1 MGGYWRPLAVGLV
14 SASTVAYE
22 ILLVR
27 IFGIEHFH
35 HFAYMAI
42 GVAML
47 GFGASGTFLALA
59 RPGFERAEQW
69 FAWAAVLTPVA
80 LLASATLVHRVP
92 LDATQLAWDP
102 RSWMRLAVIYL
113 LLAVPFATG
122 ALAILLSLVLEP
134 RRVGRLYGA
143 SFVGAG
149 VGAAL
154 AIAILWV
161 FFPARALAAP
171 VAVASLA
178 AMAAVRVGRGRAASL
193 VAVLTVVLAV
203 AAVAR
208 PPWRIT
214 VTPYKGLPQVE
225 AFPDAR
231 RVAERTSPVGW
242 VVAVEA
248 PAFRHA
254 PGLSLSYRGEFPRQT
269 AVFVDGE
276 TAGAVSA
283 RTAATEPEILDWLPS
298 AAPFALGGRRD
309 VLVLGSGG
317 GTDVRHAVSQGARR
331 VQAVEL
337 HPELVRLARTGV
349 DAAADVRWTVGDARR
364 FVAATRERFDL
375 ITLGPGRG
383 FGASAGGVH
392 ALNEDFMHTVEAYV
406 GYLETL
412 SDEGVLSVTRW
423 LTLPPRESLRVI
435 LTAYEALRQIAPANP
450 IDQLIIVRSWATVT
464 VLVKPSGFRATEV
477 HALMDWARQRR
488 FDLDWYPGIEAP
500 GQGFNILDDPV
511 LYRAAAAAVGGG
523 EAARRFVDGYPF
535 DVGPVTDARPYP
547 HHFLRAGSLGLFL
560 SSDRGSALPF
570 AEWGLVALLATFA
583 QSCVLALLLLI
594 VPVALRSSAA
604 SAPGLG
610 RIVLYFSAIGLA
622 FMTAEIAAIQQLT
635 LLLGHPV
642 YAVAAVLVALLV
654 FSGIGSAWSDS
665 RPPRSAWRIAL
676 ALAGALTLYALVLL
690 SLAQALQPA
699 ALAVR
704 VTAATLLLAPL
715 ALLMGALFPL
725 GLRDLAGNDGARAAW
740 AWATNGFASVAATPL
755 AALIAL
761 EAGSRVLLLVAALA
775 YAGAAAALRAGAG
788 R

>member
-1 MGGYWRPLAVGLV
+1 MGGYSRPLAVGLV
-14 SASTVAYE
+14 SVSTVAYE

-59 RPGFERAEQW
+59 RPGFERAERW
-69 FAWAAVLTPVA
+69 FAWAAVLTPVT
-80 LLASATLVHRVP
+80 LLASATLVQRIP

-102 RSWMRLAVIYL
+102 GSWLRLAVSYL
-113 LLAVPFATG
+113 LLAMPFATG

-134 RRVGRLYGA
+134 RRAGRLYGA

-149 VGAAL
+149 AGAAL

-161 FFPARALAAP
+161 FFPDRALAVPA
-171 VAVASLA
+171 AVASLGA
-178 AMAAVRVGRGRAASL
+178 LTATRVGRGRVETLAA
-193 VAVLTVVLAV
+193 ALTVGLAA
-203 AAVAR
+203 AAVAS

-225 AFPDAR
+225 AFPNAR

-254 PGLSLSYRGEFPRQT
+254 PGLSLMYRGEFPRQT
-269 AVFVDGE
+269 AVFVDGDF
-276 TAGAVSA
+276 AGALSA
-283 RTAATEPEILDWLPS
+283 GTAASESEILDWMPFS
-298 AAPFALGGRRD
+298 APYALGGRSD
-309 VLVLGSGG
+309 VLVLGAGG
-317 GTDVRHAVSQGARR
+317 GIEVRNAVSHGARR
-331 VQAVEL
+331 VHAVEL
-337 HPELVRLARTGV
+337 HPELVRLARTGT
-349 DAAADVRWTVGDARR
+349 DSAADVRWIVGDARR

-375 ITLGPGRG
+375 ITLGPGRA
-383 FGASAGGVH
+383 FGTSAAGVH

-406 GYLETL
+406 GYLEAL

-423 LTLPPRESLRVI
+423 LTVPPRESLRAM
-435 LTAYEALRQIAPANP
+435 LTAYEALRRVAPGNP
-450 IDQLIIVRSWATVT
+450 IDQVIIVRSWATAT
-464 VLVKPSGFRATEV
+464 VLVKPAGFGAEEV
-477 HALMDWARQRR
+477 HALMDWARERR

-500 GQGFNILDDPV
+500 GHGFNILDDPV
-511 LYRAAAAAVGGG
+511 LYRAAAAAIAGS
-523 EAARRFVDGYPF
+523 EAMRRFVDGYPF
-535 DVGPVTDARPYP
+535 DVGPVSDARPYP

-560 SSDRGSALPF
+560 RGDRGSALPF
-570 AEWGLVALLATFA
+570 AEWGYMALLATFV
-583 QSCVLALLLLI
+583 QSCVLAVLLLI
-594 VPVALRSSAA
+594 VPVALRLRAGST
-604 SAPGLG
+604 PGLG

-622 FMTAEIAAIQQLT
+622 FMAAEIAAIQQLT

-654 FSGIGSAWSDS
+654 FSGVGSAWSDS
-665 RPPRSAWRIAL
+665 RPARNAWRFAL
-676 ALAGALTLYALVLL
+676 ALAGALMLYAIVLL

-699 ALAVR
+699 ALALR
-704 VTAATLLLAPL
+704 VTAATLVLAPV
-715 ALLMGALFPL
+715 ALLMGTLFPL
-725 GLRDLAGNDGARAAW
+725 GLRDLAGKDRAKAAW

-761 EAGSRVLLLVAALA
+761 EAGSRALLLVAALA
-775 YAGAAAALRAGAG
+775 YAGAAAAQRAGAG